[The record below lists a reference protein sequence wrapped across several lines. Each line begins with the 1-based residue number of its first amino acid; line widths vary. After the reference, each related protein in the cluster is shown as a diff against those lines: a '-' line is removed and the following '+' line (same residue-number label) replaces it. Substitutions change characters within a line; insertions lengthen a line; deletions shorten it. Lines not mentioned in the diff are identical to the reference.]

1 MKRYLFSL
9 LATVAVAAIV
19 IAAMVS
25 GAVAQ
30 TMGEYGAAT
39 ANAGTG
45 AAGGGGQLDTQ
56 MPGTVWAGATQFPA
70 GNSGLSDQ
78 SRFSE
83 SDRFGGAA
91 ADSSASNGR
100 FTTGDRFSSSSSLDA
115 QTDRFGSEDR
125 WSQDRW
131 GK

>member
-9 LATVAVAAIV
+9 MATVALAAMV
-19 IAAMVS
+19 IATMVS
-25 GAVAQ
+25 GAAAQ

-45 AAGGGGQLDTQ
+45 AVGGGAQLDTQ
-56 MPGTVWAGATQFPA
+56 MPGTVWAGATQFPN

-78 SRFSE
+78 SRFS
-83 SDRFGGAA
+83 SADHFGA
-91 ADSSASNGR
+91 ADSSASSGR
-100 FTTGDRFSSSSSLDA
+100 FTTGDRFSSASSLDA
-115 QTDRFGSEDR
+115 QTDRFGSDDR
-125 WSQDRW
+125 WSQDSW